1 MASYTFFTVLN
12 SAGATT
18 YFGAVENGT
27 GLFNQSI
34 PTNLSGTALIGSSVM
49 ANAIPFTLAT
59 DQPAMPVNLASVGG
73 VSFGLGQ
80 AVMATSLP
88 VAIASNQSAIP
99 VTIGSGTS
107 PIGTA
112 TVLQGTN
119 PWVVNLSQINGT
131 AISIGQG
138 VMTASVP
145 VVIASNQSNLTTVL
159 GAALP
164 AGTNAIGTVSITGA
178 LPAGTN
184 ALGTVSITGALP
196 AGTNAIGT
204 ATVLQ
209 GTAQWAVNL
218 EQVGGSTLA
227 FGQAVMASSIPVAIA
242 SNQSAIPVTGSLS
255 ASISGFQP
263 GNSYTS
269 QTFSTAAGTIGLPTG
284 TTVIV
289 YNVGSNSVSVALGT
303 TTISAATTNDQIQAG
318 GWLAYAVG
326 TATTLGGITANS
338 TTKLVL
344 SGGQGLP
351 TGVGG
356 LSSGGSGGSVTQ
368 GTVPWLDNISQFG
381 GSTVALG
388 QGVMASSM
396 PVVIASNQSN
406 LTTVLGAAIPAGTN
420 AIGTVSV
427 TGALPAGTNAIGTA
441 TVLQGT
447 AQWAVNLDQV
457 GGSTLAFGQAVMA
470 TSIPVAIASNQSAIP
485 VTIGAGTNVIGTAT
499 VLQGTNPWVVN
510 LSQINGTAISIGQAV
525 MATSLPVAIASNQSA
540 IPVTIGAGA
549 NAIGTVSVTGA
560 LPAGT
565 NAIGT
570 ATVLQG
576 TAEWASNV
584 NQIGGVALAFGQAV
598 MATSIPVAIASNQS
612 TLPINLGTVAGVAI
626 ATSGFSGG
634 LAVGGLTAA
643 GGAPVGY
650 PLWLGA
656 QAQTGEIATSAT
668 GKLIPL
674 VADKV
679 GKQII
684 LPHAN
689 PENYTSGKA
698 AINTTVAQQI
708 ITAANATNR
717 FYMTSMQL
725 GNSSTAATTILVS
738 LNDPAQSQFIVPGG
752 GGSNLTFPVPLVFGL
767 GSAVLATC
775 AAAAATVYVNAQ
787 GYVGT

>member
-1 MASYTFFTVLN
+1 MASVD
-12 SAGATT
+12 
-18 YFGAVENGT
+18 AVGT
-27 GLFNQSI
+27 N
-34 PTNLSGTALIGSSVM
+34 T
-49 ANAIPFTLAT
+49 
-59 DQPAMPVNLASVGG
+59 
-73 VSFGLGQ
+73 
-80 AVMATSLP
+80 
-88 VAIASNQSAIP
+88 
-99 VTIGSGTS
+99 
-107 PIGTA
+107 IGTA

-131 AISIGQG
+131 AISIGQ
-138 VMTASVP
+138 
-145 VVIASNQSNLTTVL
+145 
-159 GAALP
+159 
-164 AGTNAIGTVSITGA
+164 
-178 LPAGTN
+178 
-184 ALGTVSITGALP
+184 
-196 AGTNAIGT
+196 
-204 ATVLQ
+204 
-209 GTAQWAVNL
+209 
-218 EQVGGSTLA
+218 
-227 FGQAVMASSIPVAIA
+227 AVMATSIPVAIA

-263 GNSYTS
+263 ANNYTS

-289 YNVGSNSVSVALGT
+289 YNVGSNPVSVALGT

-368 GTVPWLDNISQFG
+368 GTVPWSDNISQFG

-470 TSIPVAIASNQSAIP
+470 TSIPVAIASNQS
-485 VTIGAGTNVIGTAT
+485 
-499 VLQGTNPWVVN
+499 
-510 LSQINGTAISIGQAV
+510 
-525 MATSLPVAIASNQSA
+525 
-540 IPVTIGAGA
+540 
-549 NAIGTVSVTGA
+549 
-560 LPAGT
+560 
-565 NAIGT
+565 
-570 ATVLQG
+570 
-576 TAEWASNV
+576 
-584 NQIGGVALAFGQAV
+584 
-598 MATSIPVAIASNQS
+598 

-674 VADKV
+674 VTDKV

-684 LPHAN
+684 LPYAN

-698 AINTTVAQQI
+698 AINATVAQQI
-708 ITAANATNR
+708 ITATNATNR

-725 GNSSTAATTILVS
+725 GNSSTAATTILVT
-738 LNDPAQSQFIVPGG
+738 LNDPAQSNFIVPGG

-775 AAAAATVYVNAQ
+775 SAAAATVYVNAQ